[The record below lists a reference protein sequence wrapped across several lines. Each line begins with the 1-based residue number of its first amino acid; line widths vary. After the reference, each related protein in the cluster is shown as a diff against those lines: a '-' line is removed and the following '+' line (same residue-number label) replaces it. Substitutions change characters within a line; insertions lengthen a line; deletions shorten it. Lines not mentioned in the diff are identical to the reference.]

1 MNRSDPRPARYRP
14 GPLRWFCYAVGGRL
28 PDRYRPWVLHD
39 LTCRT
44 WPLRH
49 LARLVAQL
57 APVAIVLVLLL
68 PGPLW
73 IRVVGALGGSLV
85 GLFYSL
91 VFLYEATEGRAAKAA
106 TPTARCT
113 RSGTSARPS
122 APSSKPPPT
131 STAPGTTSDTTCGLG
146 TDFYIEIFYIEM
158 PSPQTRTRQHHAGHV
173 VSRREVRLAPA
184 RPPGCMGQPQVRPRD
199 SSLVGVGRLRTEL
212 AARTAHSARRPELR
226 RPGARGRL
234 PLAISCVAL
243 EPGRTNRRR

>member
-73 IRVVGALGGSLV
+73 IRVMGALGGSLV

-91 VFLYEATEGRAAKAA
+91 VFLYEATEGRAAKAGY
-106 TPTARCT
+106 PH
-113 RSGTSARPS
+113 GTLHEVRNERQTERALRR
-122 APSSKPPPT
+122 AAADFDRT
-131 STAPGTTSDTTCGLG
+131 WHHERHGPGTD
-146 TDFYIEIFYIEM
+146 FYIEM
-158 PSPQTRTRQHHAGHV
+158 PSPRTRTRQHHAGHV
-173 VSRREVRLAPA
+173 VSRRQVRLAPA
-184 RPPGCMGQPQVRPRD
+184 RPPGCMGQPQVRPRTHRLWV
-199 SSLVGVGRLRTEL
+199 SGAAERVG
-212 AARTAHSARRPELR
+212 
-226 RPGARGRL
+226 
-234 PLAISCVAL
+234 
-243 EPGRTNRRR
+243 